1 MKKIIALLVC
11 MALAM
16 SMAGCAGSHNNGGED
31 VSPKP
36 ETPEEETVSYTVGQ
50 IQEFGRNDASAWE
63 LLQDLLPNLIVY
75 RGAGG
80 IFQYASIDRTLP
92 QSDYD
97 WTNLVEVN
105 ESPR

>member
-36 ETPEEETVSYTVGQ
+36 ETPDNGAEKTTPDQKSRTDGETP
-50 IQEFGRNDASAWE
+50 DA
-63 LLQDLLPNLIVY
+63 
-75 RGAGG
+75 
-80 IFQYASIDRTLP
+80 
-92 QSDYD
+92 
-97 WTNLVEVN
+97 
-105 ESPR
+105 